1 MLREAAMQNNV
12 KHASFPSFSE
22 MQAQQPTCRAQGDVF
37 YSFILSLSCT
47 HYVCIKVARA
57 APKCTVLQQQHMYFK
72 KISVSVYDT

>member
-37 YSFILSLSCT
+37 YSVFYFILSLSL
-47 HYVCIKVARA
+47 
-57 APKCTVLQQQHMYFK
+57 APTM
-72 KISVSVYDT
+72 SA